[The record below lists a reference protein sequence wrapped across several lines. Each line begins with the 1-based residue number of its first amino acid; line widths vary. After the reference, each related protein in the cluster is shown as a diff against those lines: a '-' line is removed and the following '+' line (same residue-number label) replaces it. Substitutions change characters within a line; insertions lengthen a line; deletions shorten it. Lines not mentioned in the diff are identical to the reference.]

1 VTSLL
6 AAFGLMLAAAFLI
19 VLPRSKG
26 CLAWLTRFPALLAGS
41 IGPLVLMWPRP
52 FPSEF
57 QLLNALVALVLLVV
71 SVAAL
76 TLIALGWQVIL
87 NRNEGAEEAL
97 PISLFDPNLYF
108 GGFSTLD
115 SNASIDSCL
124 VSLVVIAIGS
134 LFILGLLLAGVVEHY
149 LLPDASTAAKKALR
163 VFLTFAYG
171 IAIQVGIFFLLNS
184 ILVERLTGMVSRQ

>member
-1 VTSLL
+1 
-6 AAFGLMLAAAFLI
+6 MLAAAFLI
-19 VLPRSKG
+19 VLPRAKG
-26 CLAWLTRFPALLAGS
+26 CLAWLTRFPALLVGS

-52 FPSEF
+52 FPGEF
-57 QLLNALVALVLLVV
+57 HLLSIIVALILLVV

-87 NRNEGAEEAL
+87 NRTEGAEEAL

-108 GGFSTLD
+108 GGLSTLD

-124 VSLVVIAIGS
+124 LSLVVIAIGS

-149 LLPDASTAAKKALR
+149 LLPDVSTAAKKTVRAI
-163 VFLTFAYG
+163 LTFAYG
-171 IAIQVGIFFLLNS
+171 IAIQAGIFFLLNS
-184 ILVERLTGMVSRQ
+184 ILVERLMGVVSRQ